1 MNLDVK
7 LGKRQQEV
15 AEFVGFGYSIKETA
29 DLLKM
34 PFNTVKSTLKAVYL
48 KIGIQKATELSKFV
62 FCRRFDIPLSMCEPM
77 RRVGAVIL
85 LVIYIGSMAI
95 EENTYTQRIR
105 RNVRTE
111 RIERLSRRQ
120 FD

>member
-15 AEFVGFGYSIKETA
+15 ADFVGFGYSIKETA

-62 FCRRFDIPLSMCEPM
+62 FCRRFDIPLSLCEPM
-77 RRVGAVIL
+77 RQVGAIIL
-85 LVIYIGSMAI
+85 LVVYLGSMTV
-95 EENTYTQRIR
+95 EENAYTQRLR
-105 RNVRTE
+105 RSIRTE
-111 RIERLSRRQ
+111 RITRRQ
-120 FD
+120 LD

>member
-1 MNLDVK
+1 MNLDAK

-15 AEFVGFGYSIKETA
+15 ADFVGFGYSIKETA

-95 EENTYTQRIR
+95 EENTYTQRLR

-111 RIERLSRRQ
+111 RIERISRRQ
-120 FD
+120 PD